1 MTVLNV
7 GPGLSVEPTVVT
19 VADEPQFDH
28 AIHPWA
34 VAGMVAMV
42 VLMIVAFY
50 MYGQFAPG
58 A

>member
-7 GPGLSVEPTVVT
+7 GPGLNVEPAVVT

-28 AIHPWA
+28 AVHPWV
-34 VAGMVAMV
+34 VAAMVSMV
-42 VLMIVAFY
+42 VLMVVAFY
-50 MYGQFAPG
+50 IYGQFAPG